1 MQLVEAGK
9 VDLHAPIQR
18 YLSWFRVADADAS
31 ARITVRHLLNQTSG
45 FPTFQA
51 NAGTVGGDMDD
62 QALDRTVRSLAGV
75 SLSQPVGSTYQY
87 SNFNYM
93 ILGMLIQSVSGESY
107 EQYLQQYVLEPLD
120 MRRSFTSQTAAQGQG
135 LATGYRFWFG
145 IPVAA
150 DLTYSRKISP
160 AGGLVSTSEDLAH
173 HLVAQLNGGRYGSAS
188 VLSPAGIAE
197 QHRGAARIGDTD
209 DYYGMGWQTGAIG
222 EVPIIQHDGVLLN
235 GYADMVLLPE
245 HNLAIVVLANGV
257 SRIADPRLGG
267 IAVGIANVLLGKP
280 PLPATENRIFQAL
293 TLLSFAVIGVQVL
306 GMLRT
311 TARLRRWHRQH
322 ASRPRNARSLAWH
335 LGLPLAVNLVWAT
348 AVLVG
353 VPALFGLPLADTVLA
368 LGDIAYLIAGS
379 AAVALVWGPSRTL
392 LGWRALRATASA
404 SASGSP
410 KRSAAVSLGN
420 A

>member
-1 MQLVEAGK
+1 M
-9 VDLHAPIQR
+9 
-18 YLSWFRVADADAS
+18 
-31 ARITVRHLLNQTSG
+31 
-45 FPTFQA
+45 
-51 NAGTVGGDMDD
+51 
-62 QALDRTVRSLAGV
+62 
-75 SLSQPVGSTYQY
+75 
-87 SNFNYM
+87 
-93 ILGMLIQSVSGESY
+93 
-107 EQYLQQYVLEPLD
+107 
-120 MRRSFTSQTAAQGQG
+120 
-135 LATGYRFWFG
+135 
-145 IPVAA
+145 
-150 DLTYSRKISP
+150 
-160 AGGLVSTSEDLAH
+160 
-173 HLVAQLNGGRYGSAS
+173 
-188 VLSPAGIAE
+188 
-197 QHRGAARIGDTD
+197 
-209 DYYGMGWQTGAIG
+209 
-222 EVPIIQHDGVLLN
+222 
-235 GYADMVLLPE
+235 
-245 HNLAIVVLANGV
+245 
-257 SRIADPRLGG
+257 
-267 IAVGIANVLLGKP
+267 LLGKP

-353 VPALFGLPLADTVLA
+353 VPALFGLPLADSVFA
-368 LGDIAYLIAGS
+368 LGDFAYLIAGS